1 MGLLRGGRIHCSRDS
16 LPQDRCRLKLLLDK
30 SMPMMS
36 HSLMH
41 LGALS
46 VLAIP
51 LLLTPLATGAP
62 QEHPATAAYHEDC
75 RATPL
80 IVYSAKTK
88 QTVETYTADCTI
100 KYIVP
105 GKETRLVWGGS
116 LVLPTNA
123 S

>member
-1 MGLLRGGRIHCSRDS
+1 
-16 LPQDRCRLKLLLDK
+16 
-30 SMPMMS
+30 
-36 HSLMH
+36 MH

-51 LLLTPLATGAP
+51 LLLTPMATGAP

-75 RATPL
+75 VATPR

-88 QTVETYTADCTI
+88 QTVETYTADCTV

-105 GKETRLVWGGS
+105 GKETRLVWGGP

-123 S
+123 SRLDALIEIDRWMKDDAKKIVDADLHRKRKKEDK